1 MAAIF
6 AGTIFF
12 LMAYD
17 YISAN
22 VFFKNN
28 SWLIVIISI
37 VLSFTALWFFGI
49 NGQLQNVTAKL
60 NFYVPGNESMTY
72 TFFITFI
79 LAALFSWYTR
89 LPQLSKNKN
98 EESK

>member
-1 MAAIF
+1 
-6 AGTIFF
+6 
-12 LMAYD
+12 MAYD

-28 SWLIVIISI
+28 SWLIAVISI
-37 VLSFTALWFFGI
+37 VLSFTALCFFGI
-49 NGQLQNVTAKL
+49 NGQLQNVTAKQ
-60 NFYVPGNESMTY
+60 NYYVPGNANMTY

-79 LAALFSWYTR
+79 LASLFSWYTR

-98 EESK
+98 EECK